1 MFTILHNLLIL
12 HLLTN
17 FVYDFSDMSN
27 MKAAK
32 PVAANASP
40 TTKNLPDSS
49 ASQRSKPGQ
58 AQKKKKRS
66 GKF

>member
-1 MFTILHNLLIL
+1 
-12 HLLTN
+12 
-17 FVYDFSDMSN
+17 MSSK
-27 MKAAK
+27 KAEAK
-32 PVAANASP
+32 PVAAANASP

-49 ASQRSKPGQ
+49 ASHRSKPGQ